1 MTDASTPDASTPEA
15 SLPDADDTSTDA
27 ATGGSRR
34 GLLAA
39 FVLGAVVLVVAGF
52 IVATV
57 AINSGSTFAVVIPAG
72 TGEAIDAGEP
82 VDAVPS
88 VIELNVGDTLEIVN
102 DDTRPHV
109 LGPWTVLPGE
119 EVTYTFDQAEDFSAA
134 CSAHVDRAVRI
145 RAT

>member
-1 MTDASTPDASTPEA
+1 MTEVGTPE
-15 SLPDADDTSTDA
+15 D
-27 ATGGSRR
+27 TGGDPTADGGRR

-72 TGEAIDAGEP
+72 TGEAIDAGDS
-82 VDAVPS
+82 VDAVPA
-88 VIELNVGDTLEIVN
+88 VIDLNVGDTLQIVN
-102 DDTRPHV
+102 NDTRPHV

>member
-1 MTDASTPDASTPEA
+1 MPDTPA
-15 SLPDADDTSTDA
+15 ADGTSSDGTSADA
-27 ATGGSRR
+27 AAGGTNR

-39 FVLGAVVLVVAGF
+39 FVVGAVVLLVAGF

-82 VDAVPS
+82 VDAVPA

-102 DDTRPHV
+102 NDTRPHV

>member
-1 MTDASTPDASTPEA
+1 MTEADTPDAPTPDE
-15 SLPDADDTSTDA
+15 TSTDA
-27 ATGGSRR
+27 TAGGSRR
-34 GLLAA
+34 SLVGV
-39 FVLGAVVLVVAGF
+39 FILGAVILLVAGF

-82 VDAVPS
+82 VDAVPA

-102 DDTRPHV
+102 NDTRPHV

>member
-1 MTDASTPDASTPEA
+1 MRRRSDTSDGPDATTPDAPS
-15 SLPDADDTSTDA
+15 S
-27 ATGGSRR
+27 GNRR
-34 GLLAA
+34 GLIAA
-39 FVLGAVVLVVAGF
+39 FVLGAVVLAVAGF

-57 AINSGSTFAVVIPAG
+57 AINSGTTFAVVIPPG

-88 VIELNVGDTLEIVN
+88 VIELKVGDTLEIVN
-102 DDTRPHV
+102 NDTRPHV

>member
-1 MTDASTPDASTPEA
+1 MTDTPDTGAHVPADSTPGEQDSGA
-15 SLPDADDTSTDA
+15 
-27 ATGGSRR
+27 RR
-34 GLLAA
+34 GVVAA
-39 FVLGAVVLVVAGF
+39 FVVGAVALMVAGF

-57 AINSGSTFAVVIPAG
+57 AINSGTTFEVVIPQG
-72 TGEAIDAGEP
+72 TGAAIDAGDP

-88 VIELNVGDTLEIVN
+88 VIDLSVGDTLRIVN

-119 EVTYTFDQAEDFSAA
+119 QVTYTFDQAEDFSAA